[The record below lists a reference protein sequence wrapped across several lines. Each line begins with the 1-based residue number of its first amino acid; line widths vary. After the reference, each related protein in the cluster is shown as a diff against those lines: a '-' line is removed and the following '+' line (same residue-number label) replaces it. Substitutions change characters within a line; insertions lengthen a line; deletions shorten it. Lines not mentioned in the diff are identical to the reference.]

1 MFSVYT
7 IQYRYPTP
15 PHDRDSSAHPNVSIW
30 RLELYPDR
38 RAIVVATLFVWLSFS
53 FTLLKERAVLE
64 LDIHMFV

>member
-1 MFSVYT
+1 MTATDALHVRRDPMFSVYT

-38 RAIVVATLFVWLSFS
+38 RAIVVATLFFFGSLSLS
-53 FTLLKERAVLE
+53 LC
-64 LDIHMFV
+64 